1 MQKLVVSWVIFSL
14 PNYPSPY
21 GCLIFK
27 LKRKNIK
34 LFPYHLALKSK
45 RENIITPS
53 LWEKHVAEF
62 NLEVPLTKLPM
73 AEIAKVEIL
82 IFPQ

>member
-1 MQKLVVSWVIFSL
+1 MQKLVVSWEIFSL
-14 PNYPSPY
+14 QNYPWPY

-27 LKRKNIK
+27 LKKKNIK

-45 RENIITPS
+45 KNIITPS

-62 NLEVPLTKLPM
+62 NSEVPLTKLSM

-82 IFPQ
+82 MFPW